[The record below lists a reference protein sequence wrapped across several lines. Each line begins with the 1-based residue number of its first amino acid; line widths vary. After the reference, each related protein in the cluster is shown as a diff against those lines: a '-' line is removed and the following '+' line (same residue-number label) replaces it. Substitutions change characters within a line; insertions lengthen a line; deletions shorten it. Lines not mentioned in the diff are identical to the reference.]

1 LKSSNIIDLITK
13 KNPVF
18 HNNSNS
24 FSNLKNNVK
33 FNEISQKINQNK
45 INLNLE
51 TNIIT
56 DYSKKSTPKILN
68 NNEIIARTNSLLN
81 QNFKN
86 SLKAGEN
93 NISESN
99 LLIKKELG
107 SNEKPKIEPSSSK
120 KDLDDSLPKKLFAS
134 PITNPSKNDKSQSKI
149 EEAVSDSSRKDSKH
163 IVVPLY
169 KDSSS
174 TNPSMI
180 NPQIDKKNQSS
191 TNSPKNMSLL
201 FKKNIDKSKQQK
213 KELINKSNV
222 ISNSNLDL
230 VKIDE
235 SKHKP
240 MINLKLNL
248 NSLNPNK
255 GIKYITKEKAL
266 NQNEKANNSFDNVLN
281 TSNCSIRSTIR
292 ESNYYK
298 KESDKLSM
306 YIKKCI

>member
-1 LKSSNIIDLITK
+1 
-13 KNPVF
+13 
-18 HNNSNS
+18 
-24 FSNLKNNVK
+24 
-33 FNEISQKINQNK
+33 
-45 INLNLE
+45 
-51 TNIIT
+51 
-56 DYSKKSTPKILN
+56 
-68 NNEIIARTNSLLN
+68 
-81 QNFKN
+81 
-86 SLKAGEN
+86 
-93 NISESN
+93 
-99 LLIKKELG
+99 
-107 SNEKPKIEPSSSK
+107 
-120 KDLDDSLPKKLFAS
+120 
-134 PITNPSKNDKSQSKI
+134 
-149 EEAVSDSSRKDSKH
+149 
-163 IVVPLY
+163 
-169 KDSSS
+169 
-174 TNPSMI
+174 MI